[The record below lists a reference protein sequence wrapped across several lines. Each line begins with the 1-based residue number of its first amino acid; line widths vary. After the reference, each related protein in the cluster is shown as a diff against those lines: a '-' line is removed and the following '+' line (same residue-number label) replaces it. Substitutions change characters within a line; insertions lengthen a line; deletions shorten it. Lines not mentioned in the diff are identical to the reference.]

1 MDYVRRF
8 ATIEVLLSIA
18 FAVSGGDD
26 FGLVRD
32 FAITMAVAGG
42 ALVLFRFL
50 RQPPVLGYLLAG
62 VIIGPFT
69 LPNPPV
75 QDVDTIRLLADL
87 GLVLLLFGIGLEFGW
102 QRIRR
107 IGTRVI
113 LIALVEMTIMFALG
127 YEVGTLLGWSG
138 IESVFL
144 GAALSISSSAI
155 LVKMLRDSGSLFATR
170 GRLIVGILVVEDFV
184 AVILLTVL
192 SGVASTGSTDAAAI
206 GILAA
211 KLIVF
216 GVSALVFGAILAP
229 RLIHFVNRF
238 HSDETLL
245 ISSLALCFG
254 LALAGQQLGLSAA
267 AGAFLIGTVL
277 GDTEH
282 SAEISRVMTPVK
294 DMFAALFF
302 VSIGMLMD
310 VSLFPDFIIPA
321 LIISVVFILG
331 KLVADTVGTFL
342 AGYDGRTSLNVGMG
356 MPQIG
361 EFSLA
366 MTKVGVEQGAVGAFI
381 NPVITVATAI
391 TALLYPFIFRSGN
404 TVADFLSRR
413 SPTLLKEYGYY
424 LFLWVATV
432 RRAFHFDSPHARR
445 IQHSVRLMLLNLGI
459 VVLLIAIGTGM
470 SQFTA
475 QLSNLTGF
483 EESLWG
489 LIIGGAVLAL
499 CIPPAVA
506 IWRSLR
512 RLTEEIA
519 EYILPGRRSGTNNR
533 TRSNLRVLLRDS
545 FIILILVLPVIW
557 SIPLISRLFSLGP
570 LSAPLPI
577 AVLVGVSAGLTL
589 AAFQIHRVLEST
601 FSRTFLGIDDPR
613 GREENDLSF
622 LDDDVHLH
630 SEDNMDSERF
640 GSDE

>member
-1 MDYVRRF
+1 M
-8 ATIEVLLSIA
+8 E
-18 FAVSGGDD
+18 D

-50 RQPPVLGYLLAG
+50 KQPPVLGYLLAG

-75 QDVDTIRLLADL
+75 KDVDTIRLMADL

-107 IGTRVI
+107 VGSRVI
-113 LIALVEMTIMFALG
+113 IIALVEMTIMFVLG
-127 YEVGTLLGWSG
+127 YEIGILLGWTG
-138 IESVFL
+138 LESVFL
-144 GAALSISSSAI
+144 GSALSISSSAI
-155 LVKMLRDSGSLFATR
+155 LVKMLRDTGSLFATR

-192 SGVASTGSTDAAAI
+192 SGISSTGSTDPGAI
-206 GILAA
+206 GMLAA
-211 KLIVF
+211 KLIIFAVA
-216 GVSALVFGAILAP
+216 ALVFGAIIAP
-229 RLIHFVNRF
+229 RLIRFVERF

-282 SAEISRVMTPVK
+282 AEEISRVMNPVR

-310 VSLFPDFIIPA
+310 VSQFADFLVPA

-331 KLVADTVGTFL
+331 KVVADTLGTFL
-342 AGYDGRTSLNVGMG
+342 AGYDGRTSLTVGMG

-366 MTKVGVEQGAVGAFI
+366 MTKMGVEQGAVGAFL
-381 NPVITVATAI
+381 NPVVTVATAV
-391 TALLYPFIFRSGN
+391 TALAYPFIYRSAHGL
-404 TVADFLSRR
+404 ADLLNRR
-413 SPTLLKEYGYY
+413 SPAVLKDYGEY
-424 LFLWVATV
+424 LFFWVAML
-432 RRAFHFDSPHARR
+432 RSSFQFHSPHARR
-445 IQHSVRLMLLNLGI
+445 IQHSVRLLLLNLGI
-459 VVLLIAIGTGM
+459 IVLLIAIGTGLL
-470 SQFTA
+470 QFTGPLA
-475 QLSNLTGF
+475 GIIRMQ
-483 EESLWG
+483 ESLLG
-489 LIIGGAVLAL
+489 LIIGGAVVAL
-499 CIPPAVA
+499 CVPPAIA
-506 IWRSLR
+506 IWLSLR
-512 RLTEEIA
+512 RLTDGIA
-519 EYILPGRRSGTNNR
+519 DYVLPGQRSGSSTNLR
-533 TRSNLRVLLRDS
+533 RNLRVVLRDS
-545 FIILILVLPVIW
+545 ILIVIVVLPVIW
-557 SIPLISRLFSLGP
+557 GIPFIFSLFSLGI
-570 LSAPLPI
+570 LAAPVPI
-577 AVLVGVSAGLTL
+577 LILTGVIAGLTL

-613 GREENDLSF
+613 HGENDDLHF
-622 LDDDVHLH
+622 VDDDAQLH
-630 SEDNMDSERF
+630 SADMLDPERF
-640 GSDE
+640 PSED